1 MGATSSRI
9 DGLLRENHMTRR
21 QLSEVIGLSAPSV
34 SGKMNGK
41 IAWTTADLV
50 HLSQYFNVSID
61 FLLGRSDRDEVLA

>member
-1 MGATSSRI
+1 MGTASSRV
-9 DGLLRENHMTRR
+9 DELLRENHMTRR
-21 QLSEVIGLSAPSV
+21 QLCNVIGLSAPSV

-61 FLLGRSDRDEVLA
+61 FLLGRSDREEVTA

>member
-1 MGATSSRI
+1 
-9 DGLLRENHMTRR
+9 MTRR
-21 QLSEVIGLSAPSV
+21 QLSEGIGLSAPSV

-61 FLLGRSDRDEVLA
+61 FLLGRSDREEVLA